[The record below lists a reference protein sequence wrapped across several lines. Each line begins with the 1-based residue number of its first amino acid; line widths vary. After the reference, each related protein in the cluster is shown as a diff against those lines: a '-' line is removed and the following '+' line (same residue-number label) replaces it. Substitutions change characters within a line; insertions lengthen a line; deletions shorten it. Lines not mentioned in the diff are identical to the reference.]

1 MWVGLDRASAI
12 NLAAIAN
19 AKHAHHD
26 SAVQNVANHAPI
38 TDTVLP
44 ITAQPSARK
53 GLTDA
58 ARVIQRCQAIAQK
71 CHQPDLY
78 WPIQLFELFQ
88 CVRVKLNLPW
98 QIEFDPD
105 ALKELKKLDRPVQ
118 IRLVAF
124 LRDRLAPLDD
134 PRSIGEA
141 LSGARL
147 GSYWKYRVGDWRM
160 VCDIL
165 DRRIVVRV
173 LRIGNRREV
182 YR

>member
-1 MWVGLDRASAI
+1 MWSVI
-12 NLAAIAN
+12 LA
-19 AKHAHHD
+19 
-26 SAVQNVANHAPI
+26 
-38 TDTVLP
+38 
-44 ITAQPSARK
+44 
-53 GLTDA
+53 
-58 ARVIQRCQAIAQK
+58 
-71 CHQPDLY
+71 
-78 WPIQLFELFQ
+78 
-88 CVRVKLNLPW
+88 W

-118 IRLVAF
+118 IRLVTF

-147 GSYWKYRVGDWRM
+147 GSYWKYRVGDWRI

>member
-1 MWVGLDRASAI
+1 MA
-12 NLAAIAN
+12 
-19 AKHAHHD
+19 
-26 SAVQNVANHAPI
+26 
-38 TDTVLP
+38 
-44 ITAQPSARK
+44 
-53 GLTDA
+53 
-58 ARVIQRCQAIAQK
+58 
-71 CHQPDLY
+71 
-78 WPIQLFELFQ
+78 
-88 CVRVKLNLPW
+88 W

-105 ALKELKKLDRPVQ
+105 ALKELKKLDRTVQ
-118 IRLVAF
+118 VRLVGF

-147 GSYWKYRVGDWRM
+147 GSYWKYRVGDWRI